1 MLDTTPYIIL
11 VLGPPKAP
19 PIGSGATFI
28 VMPDRSNLVMVACLC
43 SGLPQRLMST
53 GMLNWFWLPN
63 GTILKFGQKKN
74 KDCNLY
80 HVSKLM
86 PSLVPIVRRTT
97 FYQTDVNKKQ
107 EEILDIYRS
116 SILTPP
122 VWPSNC
128 PWWELGP
135 RPVPA
140 WCVQPVDV
148 QHWPLWWRSCHTCCV
163 ALSPRQPFHCYWPEH
178 NKPYFTHK
186 NKFQCKLNNK

>member
-1 MLDTTPYIIL
+1 MFWITPKAYVHRHAKL
-11 VLGPPKAP
+11 VLAPKWNY
-19 PIGSGATFI
+19 SE
-28 VMPDRSNLVMVACLC
+28 
-43 SGLPQRLMST
+43 
-53 GMLNWFWLPN
+53 NWSE
-63 GTILKFGQKKN
+63 KKY
-74 KDCNLY
+74 LY

-86 PSLVPIVRRTT
+86 PSLVPTVRRTT
-97 FYQTDVNKKQ
+97 FYQTVVNKKQ

-122 VWPSNC
+122 VWPSHC
-128 PWWELGP
+128 PWGELGP

-163 ALSPRQPFHCYWPEH
+163 ALSPRQPFHCYWPE
-178 NKPYFTHK
+178 NSKPYFTHK